1 MNLACALALL
11 HLERAD
17 AGAAKAA
24 YRKMCLATHPDK
36 GGSADAFKVIQVA
49 YAVVVAATKPGGCD
63 HAPPKSECGDAKGAP
78 QGRTVYHD
86 LLAQCFH
93 DGEWWRVADARCKSC
108 GRKAFKKPF
117 YYAQE
122 GMEQAAWCHSEW
134 CKEC

>member
-11 HLERAD
+11 HLEQAE

-36 GGSADAFKVIQVA
+36 GGSADAFQVIQDA
-49 YAVVVAATKPGGCD
+49 YAVVVNATDSGGLD
-63 HAPPKSECGDAKGAP
+63 QPLPKSECGDAKGTP
-78 QGRTVYHD
+78 PGLTVFHD

-93 DGEWWRVADARCKSC
+93 DGRWWRVADARCKSC

-117 YYAQE
+117 YTQE

>member
-1 MNLACALALL
+1 MDLARVLALL

-24 YRKMCLATHPDK
+24 YRKMCVK
-36 GGSADAFKVIQVA
+36 GGSADALKEIQDA

-78 QGRTVYHD
+78 QGLTVYHD

-108 GRKAFKKPF
+108 GKIAFRKPF
-117 YYAQE
+117 YTKE
-122 GMEQAAWCHSEW
+122 GMELVAWCHRDW
-134 CKEC
+134 CKRC